1 MKKLTVTVAD
11 AYRRARIGA
20 AERGASASAAVRR
33 FLIRW
38 TGEETD
44 FDRRKRLQDETLRAI
59 KARSSLT
66 GFRGGD
72 RMPRHEIHGRGRPRL
87 TR

>member
-1 MKKLTVTVAD
+1 MKNITVSVD
-11 AYRRARIGA
+11 DEIYRRARIAA
-20 AERGASASAAVRR
+20 AERGTSVSAAVRR

-59 KARSSLT
+59 KV
-66 GFRGGD
+66 FRGGD
-72 RMPRHEIHGRGRPRL
+72 RVSRDGIHARGGVR
-87 TR
+87 